1 MIEFGFKIRGASLI
15 ENIVYLIDGASE
27 LCGVMGLDF
36 VEM

>member
-15 ENIVYLIDGASE
+15 ENIVYLIDGAS
-27 LCGVMGLDF
+27 LCGVTGLDF